1 MATSRQAVGD
11 EFLEPTSARRRFAT
25 SGFVQCPGCH
35 QPIPLARPDE
45 MPFEI
50 ARGLSSERMQVVTV
64 TIGRVEVHRCT
75 LCADGEWR

>member
-11 EFLEPTSARRRFAT
+11 ESLEPASARRRFAT

-45 MPFEI
+45 MPFDE
-50 ARGLSSERMQVVTV
+50 AMKGLLGLSLEDLK
-64 TIGRVEVHRCT
+64 EVRE
-75 LCADGEWR
+75 AAGKGKD